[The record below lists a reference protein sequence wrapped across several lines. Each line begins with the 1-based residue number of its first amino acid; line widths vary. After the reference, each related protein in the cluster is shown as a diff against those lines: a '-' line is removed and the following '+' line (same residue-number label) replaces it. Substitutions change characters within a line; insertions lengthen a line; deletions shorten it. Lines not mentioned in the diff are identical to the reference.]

1 MMDPTCTFS
10 SPYFFTPRYF
20 GLESRP
26 FLVDP
31 VPFLCAHSMTAVR
44 GARSATRFGAGATRV
59 AKAESLDDS
68 AECMTI
74 VRDGRRR
81 VTRVELVGGRTRGT
95 AHDGSS
101 GRRRGVAKGERDG
114 SNGET
119 RRVRC
124 DYTNERER
132 TRTMVTLWARRGR
145 RRRRAWRMFWNPRRV
160 GRRRRRRRATRGG
173 GGRRRGCGR
182 RRRERRRRMQP

>member
-59 AKAESLDDS
+59 AADALGIGGEVGTIEVGKAADLSVWNV
-68 AECMTI
+68 AEPA
-74 VRDGRRR
+74 
-81 VTRVELVGGRTRGT
+81 ELVYRIG
-95 AHDGSS
+95 
-101 GRRRGVAKGERDG
+101 
-114 SNGET
+114 
-119 RRVRC
+119 
-124 DYTNERER
+124 
-132 TRTMVTLWARRGR
+132 
-145 RRRRAWRMFWNPRRV
+145 FNPLM
-160 GRRRRRRRATRGG
+160 
-173 GGRRRGCGR
+173 
-182 RRRERRRRMQP
+182 RRMIGGVFQ

>member
-68 AECMTI
+68 AACMTI
-74 VRDGRRR
+74 RSATCDARRAR
-81 VTRVELVGGRTRGT
+81 RWAQTWDRT
-95 AHDGSS
+95 HDGSS

-114 SNGET
+114 SNEET

-132 TRTMVTLWARRGR
+132 TRTTDAVTLWARRGR
-145 RRRRAWRMFWNPRRV
+145 RRRRAWRIFWNPRRV
-160 GRRRRRRRATRGG
+160 GRRRRRRRAPRGG